1 MARSAIDRDEAQE
14 TAWRE
19 PGSRGTSQKFLPAF
33 LTGPS
38 ESFIARLAPHDWQK
52 PVQSINIH
60 SRTDVRSPPTA
71 GPPRYRSLL
80 WGRRRLRSIA
90 AWANTPSLDGLA
102 STDRRRLP
110 STEVA
115 SQGMVGPWRRCES
128 DALEPSC
135 PLFHGQDVPASRPAR
150 NFRFVSRGGS
160 VWPAAWDRA
169 PVDFPVLGS
178 ITLT

>member
-52 PVQSINIH
+52 AGAVDQHPFADRRPFAANRWSSTISIVALGTT
-60 SRTDVRSPPTA
+60 ST
-71 GPPRYRSLL
+71 SLN
-80 WGRRRLRSIA
+80 RCMV
-90 AWANTPSLDGLA
+90 NTPSLDGLA

-135 PLFHGQDVPASRPAR
+135 PFFHGQDVPANAHY
-150 NFRFVSRGGS
+150 RFLN
-160 VWPAAWDRA
+160 A
-169 PVDFPVLGS
+169 
-178 ITLT
+178 